1 MGFFSP
7 WAKDPFDRKIP
18 RPFNVRSETVN
29 EKKLFSEVGNTK
41 DV

>member
-1 MGFFSP
+1 MGIFSP

-18 RPFNVRSETVN
+18 RPFNARSETVKRKN
-29 EKKLFSEVGNTK
+29 YFLVVGNTK